1 MSSDVIL
8 GKTRRGTS
16 FTFYEADRATHAQ
29 IVGSSGRGKSK
40 LVEDI
45 LRQDIENPDSP
56 GLLVI
61 DPHGSL
67 FDDSVSWCAWNRLE
81 DSRTIHILNPSED
94 EWSIGFNPLRR
105 DPAIE
110 LSVKTDMMV
119 NAVAATFG
127 EDSLRTP
134 LLKKCLR
141 AVFYALSVKGYTLL
155 EATELISVSDPHSIR
170 RYITSNL
177 GDRVFQAL
185 WDDFNALAGST
196 RTSRQFVEM
205 FSSTNNRMIEFLA
218 APTIRNIIGQTDHVL
233 NLRRCMDEGDIVLC
247 NLAPSPNLSLD
258 NARLLGTLLLNDAF
272 SSSLTR
278 DPRAG
283 NLRPFFCVIDEC
295 ASFLSGDVASMLD
308 QCRKF
313 AVHLMLIHQRL
324 GQLREAGEDIYNA
337 VMTGAQTKIVFG
349 GLTYP
354 DAMEMAADIFLGE
367 IDLERGVETTKNP
380 TAIAQE
386 IEWLE
391 AESESDTE
399 GTATTISESTG
410 SSEGQTTNPDTNSVS
425 LSEGS
430 SEGSTTG
437 TTHSSSHTTSRGRH
451 EALQSVFEERYG
463 SVHSLENMMH
473 MAAARLVNQPRRKAI
488 VKVPGHHS
496 AQITVREVKPT
507 IATEERIA
515 KFTKDVLEASAYT
528 TPLLQ
533 VQEEITTRYEKL
545 KDLALAHISESGSP
559 EPESFKE

>member
-1 MSSDVIL
+1 MAADVIL
-8 GKTRRGTS
+8 GRTRRGKS
-16 FTFYEADRATHAQ
+16 FTFYQGDRATHAQ

-45 LRQDIENPDSP
+45 LRQDIQSSDKH
-56 GLLVI
+56 GVLVI

-67 FDDSVSWCAWNRLE
+67 FDDNVKWCAWNRIE
-81 DSRTIHILNPSED
+81 DQRTIHILNPSED
-94 EWSIGFNPLRR
+94 KWSIGFNPLRP
-105 DPAIE
+105 DPAIDV
-110 LSVKTDMMV
+110 SVKTDMMV

-127 EDSLRTP
+127 EDSARTP

-155 EATELISVSDPHSIR
+155 EATELVSVSDPHKIR

-177 GDRVFQAL
+177 GDRVYQAL
-185 WDDFNALAGST
+185 WDDFNTLAGST

-205 FSSTNNRMIEFLA
+205 FSSTNNRMIEFLG
-218 APTIRNIIGQTDHVL
+218 APTIRNIIGQKDHVL
-233 NLRRCMDEGDIVLC
+233 DLRKCMDEGAIVLC

-258 NARLLGTLLLNDAF
+258 NARLLGSLLVNDVLA
-272 SSSLTR
+272 SSLTR
-278 DPRAG
+278 DPG
-283 NLRPFFCVIDEC
+283 DPNLRPFFCVIDEC

-313 AVHLMLIHQRL
+313 GVHLMLIHQRL
-324 GQLREAGEDIYNA
+324 GQLRAAGEDIYNA
-337 VMTGAQTKIVFG
+337 VMTGAQTKVVFG

-367 IDLERGVETTKNP
+367 LDLEKGVETTKSP
-380 TAIAQE
+380 TVVAQE

-391 AESESDTE
+391 SESESSTE
-399 GTATTISESTG
+399 ATATTSSESVG
-410 SSEGQTTNPDTNSVS
+410 ASQGETTNRDTDSMS

-430 SEGSTTG
+430 SEGSATATIS
-437 TTHSSSHTTSRGRH
+437 TSSHTTSRGRH
-451 EALQSVFEERYG
+451 EALRSVFEERYS

-473 MAAARLVNQPRRKAI
+473 LAAARLVNQPRRKAI

-496 AQITVREVKPT
+496 AQITVREVVPT
-507 IATEERIA
+507 IATEQRIA
-515 KFTKDVLEASAYT
+515 KFTTDVLEASDYT

-533 VQEEITTRYEKL
+533 VQEEINNRFGQLRIKAREAVSRRNTDT
-545 KDLALAHISESGSP
+545 DFASE
-559 EPESFKE
+559 